1 MASKAPWIVA
11 IVFGVFIV
19 VMIVRMVL
27 FPSPTDPEYT
37 AGKGMM
43 SLQKHGQ
50 PLSLVL
56 GADPSGAG
64 NAADYYNQA
73 IAAYQADRDALEE
86 INSRLPDV
94 TRKEYRYSNEELA
107 QLRKVADL
115 VSSGAARAEMSN
127 YSADEIQDA
136 RKSEKAERYQEL
148 AHVLDSLAL
157 HYRVEGAPA
166 DVAKAAKCYLDMLVM
181 GRHMVEE
188 RARFGIVDR
197 GLGLQAQACTQLAAV
212 YGKHA
217 PNKKDAV
224 EEYNLGL
231 GALIDQYGTLRN
243 EVFYVLRGE
252 WGCPHPGDVINLAGG
267 HPDRAIRVEAIIR
280 LGIVKFGGIERGDVD
295 HVQKLIKKGLA
306 SADEF
311 DRAAA
316 KVANEITAE
325 EVRMLG
331 R

>member
-11 IVFGVFIV
+11 IVFGLFII

-37 AGKGMM
+37 LKKSMM
-43 SLQKHGQ
+43 RFQEHGQ

-56 GADPSGAG
+56 GADPSEAG
-64 NAADYYNQA
+64 DAADYYNQA
-73 IAAYQADRDALEE
+73 IAAYEANREALEE
-86 INSRLPDV
+86 INSRQPDV
-94 TRKEYRYSNEELA
+94 ARREHRYSNEELA

-115 VSSGAARAEMSN
+115 IASGAARAEMSN

-136 RKSEKAERYQEL
+136 RRVEKAERYQEL
-148 AHVLDSLAL
+148 ADVLDSLAL
-157 HYRVEGAPA
+157 HHRIEGAPA
-166 DVAKAAKCYLDMLVM
+166 DMAKVAKCYLDLLVM

-188 RARFGIVDR
+188 RARFEIVDT
-197 GLGLQAQACTQLAAV
+197 GLGFQDAACSQLGAV
-212 YGKHA
+212 YRKIA
-217 PNKKDAV
+217 PDKVDAV

-231 GALIDQYGTLRN
+231 AALIEQYSTLRN
-243 EVFYVLRGE
+243 EVFYVLREE
-252 WGCPHPGDVINLAGG
+252 WGCPHPGDLINLAGG

-306 SADEF
+306 SEDEF

-316 KVANEITAE
+316 KVANGMTAE
-325 EVRMLG
+325 DVRMLG